1 MVIGGR
7 AHPLLKATL
16 RRQISNIFEAKRLP
30 PKKQPRTLHVTGP
43 FTLGRTICDP
53 FRHAPAAELLGAG
66 HARDGHEG
74 ARAVKAFCEGP
85 FFTGM
90 NGEDGR
96 DPKADWA
103 GTYAEDTPLA
113 FRFDGCGGHWHRPGA
128 RMSYAEVLK
137 EMNVTHHLKI
147 TA

>member
-1 MVIGGR
+1 MAAVV
-7 AHPLLKATL
+7 LLAAQLAATTTSL
-16 RRQISNIFEAKRLP
+16 TSLNTTTCSTVCLDS
-30 PKKQPRTLHVTGP
+30 
-43 FTLGRTICDP
+43 C
-53 FRHAPAAELLGAG
+53 AG

-74 ARAVKAFCEGP
+74 ARSVAAFCEGP

-90 NGEDGR
+90 KDGDR

-103 GTYAEDTPLA
+103 GTYAENTPLA

>member
-1 MVIGGR
+1 MS
-7 AHPLLKATL
+7 AHH
-16 RRQISNIFEAKRLP
+16 RR
-30 PKKQPRTLHVTGP
+30 
-43 FTLGRTICDP
+43 
-53 FRHAPAAELLGAG
+53 RHAL
-66 HARDGHEG
+66 
-74 ARAVKAFCEGP
+74 RAVAAFCEGP

-90 NGEDGR
+90 KDGDR

-103 GTYAEDTPLA
+103 GTYAEGTPLA

>member
-1 MVIGGR
+1 M
-7 AHPLLKATL
+7 K
-16 RRQISNIFEAKRLP
+16 
-30 PKKQPRTLHVTGP
+30 
-43 FTLGRTICDP
+43 
-53 FRHAPAAELLGAG
+53 
-66 HARDGHEG
+66 DG
-74 ARAVKAFCEGP
+74 
-85 FFTGM
+85 
-90 NGEDGR
+90 DR

-103 GTYAEDTPLA
+103 GTYAEGTPLA

>member
-1 MVIGGR
+1 MHTG
-7 AHPLLKATL
+7 
-16 RRQISNIFEAKRLP
+16 RQISNIFEAKRLP
-30 PKKQPRTLHVTGP
+30 PNASKKRTRALYVTGP
-43 FTLGRTICDP
+43 FTLGRAICDP
-53 FRHAPAAELLGAG
+53 FRHTTASDLVGAVNTREG
-66 HARDGHEG
+66 LEG
-74 ARAVKAFCEGP
+74 AKAVAAFCKGP
-85 FFTGM
+85 YFTGM
-90 NGEDGR
+90 APGDGR

-103 GTYAEDTPLA
+103 GTYAERTPLA